1 MNKHEFSALPPDL
14 QRDVRLAVALGWPL
28 ESVRCDGE
36 TVDVR
41 ENRMAAFPWRRFD
54 PTQSREIWAGLLEA
68 FEVNI
73 APRGHSQRHESI
85 EGYEV
90 WIGCYWESC
99 LSVIHEHL
107 PTAIVEY
114 IIRRDQLGHLGRYG
128 L

>member
-1 MNKHEFSALPPDL
+1 MNKSEFSALPPDL

-54 PTQSREIWAGLLEA
+54 PTQSREIWGGVLE
-68 FEVNI
+68 FWLY
-73 APRGHSQRHESI
+73 RGIEITI
-85 EGYEV
+85 EGRKGSRKLGEWV
-90 WIGCYWESC
+90 VRSF
-99 LSVIHEHL
+99 
-107 PTAIVEY
+107 
-114 IIRRDQLGHLGRYG
+114 IRRDPFGHLGRAG